1 MANLTD
7 ADLDSQLV
15 DLTTVPLAELRE
27 LRTSELVTAL
37 EELYRTAESHTGTE
51 LQAKTDDPPVMG
63 THCSRTD

>member
-15 DLTTVPLAELRE
+15 DLTTVPLAELRD

-37 EELYRTAESHTGTE
+37 DQLYRAAEWNTGNE
-51 LQAKTDDPPVMG
+51 LQEKKDD
-63 THCSRTD
+63 